1 MSHKIVG
8 TLEASREIRRL
19 STLLDISQALSGTL
33 DLRHAFHHVLEIL
46 ERHHR
51 VARGAVVLLDEDEG
65 ELRVVASSGLPTSGQ
80 RAQYRVGEGIT
91 GRVVESGKPVLVPQ
105 ASREPLFLNRAGA
118 RRDLARNEATRR

>member
-33 DLRHAFHHVLEIL
+33 DIRQAFHHVLEIL

-51 VARGAVVLLDEDEG
+51 VARGAVVLVEDEGG
-65 ELRVVASSGLPTSGQ
+65 ELRVAASIGLPTAGQ
-80 RAQYRVGEGIT
+80 HARYRVGEGIT
-91 GRVVESGKPVLVPQ
+91 GRVVESGKPVV
-105 ASREPLFLNRAGA
+105 
-118 RRDLARNEATRR
+118 